1 MPAPKADCPYAMPRP
16 RKAERS
22 TDLIHTVRGVRA
34 GAALCPL
41 LVDHGVNVFT
51 DRPAHVRH
59 PVVRSGVGLNAAVV
73 GVGGVDVCAVLKP
86 VKTNRVI
93 LLMSVMRSNLKDSQG
108 HFTDDR

>member
-1 MPAPKADCPYAMPRP
+1 MPRL
-16 RKAERS
+16 RKAQRS

-34 GAALCPL
+34 GAALWPL
-41 LVDHGVNVFT
+41 LVDHGVNVLS

-59 PVVRSGVGLNAAVV
+59 SVVRSGVGLNAAVV

-93 LLMSVMRSNLKDSQG
+93 LLMVADVCDALKPVDPQDY
-108 HFTDDR
+108 FTDDRLMSASPQT